1 MFKVGEYLRYGSRG
15 IFQVRGIQR
24 RLLKTGLTAD
34 FYVLTSVFGVST
46 QIITPISNLQLKPVM
61 TRAEVEQVLDQISTV
76 SMEWIDD
83 KHLREETC
91 RKALEEGNGLNLAA
105 LIKMLYLQKQ
115 QKLKEHKDLS
125 RADSEAFRKAEELL
139 REEIS
144 LSLGIAPDQVHD
156 YIVSRLQERS

>member
-91 RKALEEGNGLNLAA
+91 RKALEEGDGLNLAA
-105 LIKMLYLQKQ
+105 LIKMLYLQKPP
-115 QKLKEHKDLS
+115 
-125 RADSEAFRKAEELL
+125 FGLL
-139 REEIS
+139 
-144 LSLGIAPDQVHD
+144 L
-156 YIVSRLQERS
+156 

>member
-91 RKALEEGNGLNLAA
+91 RKALEEGDGLNLVA